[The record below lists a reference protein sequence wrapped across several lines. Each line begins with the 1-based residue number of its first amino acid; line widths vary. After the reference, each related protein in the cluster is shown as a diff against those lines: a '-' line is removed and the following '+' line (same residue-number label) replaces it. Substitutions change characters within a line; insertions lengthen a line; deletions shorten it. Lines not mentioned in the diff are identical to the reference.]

1 MLDANDLPDD
11 IERLKR
17 LLLERDARHEL
28 TVREKDRHIEHLKL
42 QIARLRRWKF
52 GQSSEALESSGQ
64 IALSLEEI
72 AAALA
77 DTLNAAADSAVAAA
91 ATPEK
96 GKPVRRKSF
105 PEHFERIDNRIEP
118 EGCACPHCG
127 GAMSELGKPDVAE
140 VIETKTVSF
149 IVKRHIRPK
158 RRCPTC
164 STVVQAPAPS
174 RPLQK
179 SFAGASFL
187 ALILV
192 WKYGFHV
199 PLYRQC
205 QIFTHAGLKI
215 SRTTLM
221 QWVAGSAALLAPLVE
236 ALARH
241 VLAGKINADDTPVKV
256 LAPGRGKTKRGYLWA
271 YARDGRPW
279 KSRDPPAVCYRYSP
293 DRKGEHPQRHLKSY
307 RGKLQVDAYA
317 GFEALFVPPAPG
329 QPARITEVACWAHVR
344 RGLFDLYEATQ
355 SPTAKEALDRIGKL
369 YEIETAIRGQSAE
382 LRLAAR
388 QQYCVPL
395 LDELHRWMIDTRT
408 KVENKSELAKA
419 LDYALNRWQQ
429 LFHFTQDGTLEADNN
444 IAERSVRGVGI
455 GRKNFMFFGSDSG
468 GERAAIAYSLIE
480 SCLCRMR
487 HRQVH
492 AERQTMPNED
502 RSMSDRYGSS
512 RCAVAER
519 VNSTR
524 HSLVLHKVWRN
535 CSKRSGGRYRPLGRP
550 FIAGSFASASSFKA
564 I

>member
-1 MLDANDLPDD
+1 LGEDVSEMLDYVPGYFQV
-11 IERLKR
+11 I
-17 LLLERDARHEL
+17 RH
-28 TVREKDRHIEHLKL
+28 V
-42 QIARLRRWKF
+42 
-52 GQSSEALESSGQ
+52 
-64 IALSLEEI
+64 
-72 AAALA
+72 
-77 DTLNAAADSAVAAA
+77 
-91 ATPEK
+91 
-96 GKPVRRKSF
+96 
-105 PEHFERIDNRIEP
+105 
-118 EGCACPHCG
+118 
-127 GAMSELGKPDVAE
+127 
-140 VIETKTVSF
+140 
-149 IVKRHIRPK
+149 RPK
-158 RRCPTC
+158 LSCAQC
-164 STVVQAPAPS
+164 SKVVQQAAPH
-174 RPLQK
+174 RPIDRGLPT
-179 SFAGASFL
+179 AGLL
-187 ALILV
+187 AQVLV
-192 WKYGFHV
+192 AKYADHC
-199 PLYRQC
+199 PLYRQTG
-205 QIFTHAGLKI
+205 IYRRAGLDLD
-215 SRTTLM
+215 RATLAS
-221 QWVAGSAALLAPLVE
+221 WVGEASELLEPLVS
-236 ALARH
+236 ALGRY
-241 VLAGKINADDTPVKV
+241 VLAAQKLHADDTPVPV
-256 LAPGRGKTKRGYLWA
+256 LDPGRGRTKTGRLWT
-271 YARDGRPW
+271 YVRDDRSAAGP
-279 KSRDPPAVCYRYSP
+279 DPPAVWYRYSP